1 MKNGWGTGKRWVL
14 HVRDMRRTFG
24 LTQGQ
29 NSRVSL
35 LRRQRLTMR
44 VCDGDGM
51 SLLGTTRAD
60 GNKEMVGSNKSS
72 LLSGFYQGQEV
83 EQFSMLGA
91 MLVDARS
98 LHSCHRT
105 CDLYRC
111 SPGTMLEGMRNH
123 DGATTMLP
131 EDRNLRLWP

>member
-1 MKNGWGTGKRWVL
+1 
-14 HVRDMRRTFG
+14 
-24 LTQGQ
+24 
-29 NSRVSL
+29 
-35 LRRQRLTMR
+35 
-44 VCDGDGM
+44 M

-72 LLSGFYQGQEV
+72 LLSGFYQGQEA
-83 EQFSMLGA
+83 EQFSMLAA

-98 LHSCHRT
+98 LDSCHRT

-123 DGATTMLP
+123 DGATTMLTKRSQSAAMAMNVP
-131 EDRNLRLWP
+131 KRFVLRTPKHLIG